1 MNDVHELSVDE
12 LSSSTEETSKSLE
25 ISITKIATTIKLAM
39 GIVTIGDIFPNLAG
53 TIKLVCHSCDNQN
66 SFSKL
71 KLSKDKKTLV
81 GVMFIGKSQFIENDC
96 FLVKSKLYKSVLK
109 YKIFSIQIEN
119 ESQRELI
126 TGEFNKWFNQFA
138 SSINIQFK
146 LFNKERKQ
154 QEQLSCCFPVR
165 QKKMMC
171 IANSPRMPD
180 ALELS
185 MMSKSKYSNYVD
197 HTSSSDYSGDVAEY
211 AHATQLSMSKSESL
225 NSLVL
230 IPEKDYVIKFG
241 SCAPQIIPSHAISD
255 KYISPI
261 SDNEPISPLSC
272 DSVHVA
278 TYYSPPPPPSSLSQ
292 EMNDALYYHPNQ
304 ILRKQ
309 ISKSRLYVQSPLP
322 IENSLIESEL
332 VENKSNTLN
341 KFDMCKNLI
350 KDNGKKSKQDKQQMD
365 KLIKE
370 LDFTNCK
377 SYMLRMHRPLP
388 TTPLMSPPS
397 SPSSP
402 SSPLPHT
409 PLMSSPLPPTPI
421 VVSKNNIMSVITDV

>member
-1 MNDVHELSVDE
+1 MNEVQQLSVDE

-53 TIKLVCHSCDNQN
+53 TIKLVCRSCDNQN

-96 FLVKSKLYKSVLK
+96 FFVKNGLYKSVLK

-126 TGEFNKWFNQFA
+126 TSEFNKWFNQFA

-185 MMSKSKYSNYVD
+185 MMSKSECSNYIAP
-197 HTSSSDYSGDVAEY
+197 TSSRDYIEAETSHVYSGDVAEY
-211 AHATQLSMSKSESL
+211 AHATQLCMMDSSEPL
-225 NSLVL
+225 NSMVTGPL
-230 IPEKDYVIKFG
+230 KDYVIKDG
-241 SCAPQIIPSHAISD
+241 SGSPQMLPSRG
-255 KYISPI
+255 I
-261 SDNEPISPLSC
+261 SDNSISSLSDNEYISPLSC
-272 DSVHVA
+272 DSVRVG
-278 TYYSPPPPPSSLSQ
+278 TCYSPPPSPSLSQ
-292 EMNDALYYHPNQ
+292 KMNDALYYHPNK
-304 ILRKQ
+304 IVRKQ
-309 ISKSRLYVQSPLP
+309 ISKSRLYVQSPIP
-322 IENSLIESEL
+322 IENSLNETEL

-350 KDNGKKSKQDKQQMD
+350 KDNGKKSKHEKKQMD

-370 LDFTNCK
+370 LDVTNCK
-377 SYMLRMHRPLP
+377 SYMLRMPGPLNAIKE
-388 TTPLMSPPS
+388 SV
-397 SPSSP
+397 
-402 SSPLPHT
+402 T
-409 PLMSSPLPPTPI
+409 PLMSSPSPPTPI
-421 VVSKNNIMSVITDV
+421 VVSKNNTISLITEV

>member
-154 QEQLSCCFPVR
+154 PEQFSCCFPIK
-165 QKKMMC
+165 QKKKMIC

-185 MMSKSKYSNYVD
+185 MMSKS
-197 HTSSSDYSGDVAEY
+197 
-211 AHATQLSMSKSESL
+211 ESL
-225 NSLVL
+225 TSLVPR
-230 IPEKDYVIKFG
+230 PEKDYVIKVG

-255 KYISPI
+255 KYISPM

-272 DSVHVA
+272 DSVHVG

-350 KDNGKKSKQDKQQMD
+350 KDNSKKSKQDKQQMD

-388 TTPLMSPPS
+388 TTPLMSSPSPNS
-397 SPSSP
+397 SPSP
-402 SSPLPHT
+402 HSSPLPPT
-409 PLMSSPLPPTPI
+409 PLISSPSPPTPI